1 MPKYRRGRNNH
12 SSNNNSSEHR
22 KPGDG
27 LTPSDDAQEQFD
39 EAYDEFADDFDQELD
54 DEALDAD
61 DLRSHYD
68 LGRIAETMG
77 DEFEIVDLEHDDFA
91 DLEEIGDWTAAQAGA
106 AGVSLEALLNRLIQ
120 EESEPS
126 LQDLMAFSDLTRE
139 QAEMVRD
146 RWALVPP
153 ARRLRVVEQLV
164 RLSEEDL
171 DVQLGQF
178 LRVALQDGEA
188 DVRALA
194 VRGLWEDGGSDLL
207 GPFITLLHNDP
218 AIPVRAAAATGLA
231 TYVLAGELEELDS
244 ALAIRAEEALLSI
257 LHDEEEPLEVRR
269 RALES
274 IAYSGEVGVRQLIED
289 AYYDGDEPM
298 RLSALFAMGRSADV
312 RWRGLVRAELKN
324 PSPAMRTEAAFAC
337 GELEA
342 RSAVEELIVLLSDQV
357 ARVRLAAIF
366 ALGRIGGRDAKD
378 ALEAMVLSE
387 NPEEVAAAEE
397 ALEEMQFYADPNA
410 IPLFEESLD
419 DEDEWDNDPFDR
431 WDDFDDRDLG
441 EYDE

>member
-1 MPKYRRGRNNH
+1 MPKYRRRRNNH
-12 SSNNNSSEHR
+12 SSDNHSNSHR
-22 KPGDG
+22 RPGDD

-39 EAYDEFADDFDQELD
+39 GEVDDEFD
-54 DEALDAD
+54 DEFNQKLDSD
-61 DLRSHYD
+61 DPHNHFD
-68 LGRIAETMG
+68 LGRIAEAMG

-91 DLEEIGDWTAAQAGA
+91 DLEELADWTPAQSAGEAAI
-106 AGVSLEALLNRLIQ
+106 SLDNLLNRLIQ
-120 EESEPS
+120 EEDEPP
-126 LQDLMAFSDLTRE
+126 LQDLVAFSDLSRE
-139 QAEMVRD
+139 QAELVRD

-153 ARRLRVVEQLV
+153 SRRLRVVEQLV
-164 RLSEEDL
+164 RLAEEDFGL
-171 DVQLGQF
+171 QLGQF
-178 LRVALQDGEA
+178 LRVTLHDSDA
-188 DVRALA
+188 DVRVLA
-194 VRGLWEDGGSDLL
+194 VRGLWEDESSDLL
-207 GPFITLLHNDP
+207 GAFITLLHGD
-218 AIPVRAAAATGLA
+218 AATAVRAAAATGLA
-231 TYVLAGELEELDS
+231 SYVLAGELEELDS
-244 ALAIRAEEALLSI
+244 ALAMRAEEALLGI
-257 LHDEEEPLEVRR
+257 LHDEDEPVEIRR

-274 IAYSGEVGVRQLIED
+274 IAFSGEVGVRQLIED
-289 AYYDGDEPM
+289 AYYDSDEPM
-298 RLSALFAMGRSADV
+298 RISALFAMGRSADV

-342 RSAVEELIVLLSDQV
+342 RSAVEELIALLGDTV

-378 ALEAMVLSE
+378 ALEAVVLSE
-387 NPEEVAAAEE
+387 NPEDVAAAEE
-397 ALEEMQFYADPNA
+397 ALEEMQFYADPDA

>member
-12 SSNNNSSEHR
+12 SSDNHSNSHR
-22 KPGDG
+22 RPGDD

-39 EAYDEFADDFDQELD
+39 GEVDDEFD
-54 DEALDAD
+54 DEFNQKLDSD
-61 DLRSHYD
+61 DPHNHFD
-68 LGRIAETMG
+68 LGRIAEAMG

-91 DLEEIGDWTAAQAGA
+91 DLEELADWTPAQSAGEAAI
-106 AGVSLEALLNRLIQ
+106 SLDNLLNRLIQ
-120 EESEPS
+120 EEDEPP
-126 LQDLMAFSDLTRE
+126 LQDLVAFSDLSRE
-139 QAEMVRD
+139 QAELVRD

-153 ARRLRVVEQLV
+153 SRRLRVVEQLV
-164 RLSEEDL
+164 RLAEEDFGL
-171 DVQLGQF
+171 QLGQF
-178 LRVALQDGEA
+178 LRVTLHDSDA
-188 DVRALA
+188 DVRVLA
-194 VRGLWEDGGSDLL
+194 VRGLWEDESSDLL
-207 GPFITLLHNDP
+207 GAFITLLHGD
-218 AIPVRAAAATGLA
+218 AATAVRAAAATGLA
-231 TYVLAGELEELDS
+231 SYVLAGELEELDS
-244 ALAIRAEEALLSI
+244 ALAMRAEEALLGI
-257 LHDEEEPLEVRR
+257 LHDEDEPVEIRR

-274 IAYSGEVGVRQLIED
+274 IAFSGEVGVRQLIED
-289 AYYDGDEPM
+289 AYYDSDEPM
-298 RLSALFAMGRSADV
+298 RISALFAMGRSADV

-342 RSAVEELIVLLSDQV
+342 RSAVEELIALLGDTV

-378 ALEAMVLSE
+378 ALEAVVLSE
-387 NPEEVAAAEE
+387 NPEDVAAAEE
-397 ALEEMQFYADPNA
+397 ALEEMQFYADPDA